1 VQPKNTSTCG
11 YAVMVL
17 FQLPFC
23 GVFASTIVVAGAFPV
38 GAFRAD

>member
-1 VQPKNTSTCG
+1 
-11 YAVMVL
+11 MVL

-23 GVFASTIVVAGAFPV
+23 AVFAVTIVVAGALPV